1 MYLGL
6 YLNVLYLNVLGPIPK
21 CTIPKC
27 TTWAYTVVYL
37 SLQQSDDKTLSFTIP
52 KCTLCT
58 KLLFLLPTLVGIRG
72 DAIRCQRILVSCFT
86 CIFYNIFGD

>member
-27 TTWAYTVVYL
+27 TTWAYTVIHL
-37 SLQQSDDKTLSFTIP
+37 SLQLKSSLSDDKMLSFTIP
-52 KCTLCT
+52 KCTT
-58 KLLFLLPTLVGIRG
+58 WAYT
-72 DAIRCQRILVSCFT
+72 
-86 CIFYNIFGD
+86 